1 MLSRESWKPYCSP
14 MGNIWKRL
22 SVTSVAAVAIFATT
36 TVTNASA
43 ASGVA
48 ACSTNGASGSMT
60 FTNWSNNYVDVSGWV
75 KDTAAD
81 GHHVAIRLISTDGSS
96 PVEYKWPW
104 RHEYDG
110 NGSVLSF
117 TTYASNSNGMLRF
130 VGVRV
135 AVMEGDKIVDSL
147 LCSDWA

>member
-1 MLSRESWKPYCSP
+1 
-14 MGNIWKRL
+14 MGNTLMRL

-48 ACSTNGASGSMT
+48 ACSVTGASGSAT
-60 FTNWSNNYVDVSGWV
+60 FTNWTSDYVDISGWV

-81 GHHVAIRLISTDGSS
+81 GHHVAIRFRSMDGGTGWVTDWS
-96 PVEYKWPW
+96 W

-110 NGSVLSF
+110 NGAVTSF
-117 TTYASNSNGMLRF
+117 STYARPTGDDLDYI
-130 VGVRV
+130 GVQV
-135 AVMEGDKIVDSL
+135 AVMEGSTIVRS
-147 LCSDWA
+147 CTAWA

>member
-1 MLSRESWKPYCSP
+1 
-14 MGNIWKRL
+14 MGNTLKRL

-48 ACSTNGASGSMT
+48 ACSTTGASGSLT
-60 FTNWSNNYVDVSGWV
+60 FTNWSDNHVEIKGWV

-81 GHHVAIRLISTDGSS
+81 GHHVAIQLLSTDGSS
-96 PVEYKWPW
+96 NNNYPWPW
-104 RHEYDG
+104 HHEYDG
-110 NGSVLSF
+110 KGAVLPID
-117 TTYASNSNGMLRF
+117 TYASNPDGWLRY

-135 AVMEGDKIVDSL
+135 AVWEGDRIFSSRV
-147 LCSDWA
+147 CSEWA

>member
-1 MLSRESWKPYCSP
+1 
-14 MGNIWKRL
+14 MGNTLKRL

-43 ASGVA
+43 ASGGA

-60 FTNWSNNYVDVSGWV
+60 FTNWSNDHVDISGWV

-81 GHHVAIRLISTDGSS
+81 GHHVAIRLVSTDGGS
-96 PVEYKWPW
+96 PVEVKWPW

-110 NGSVLSF
+110 NGSKLSF
-117 TTYASNSNGMLRF
+117 TTYASDSNGMLRF

-135 AVMEGDKIVDSL
+135 AVMEGDTIVDNRF
-147 LCSDWA
+147 CTDWA

>member
-1 MLSRESWKPYCSP
+1 
-14 MGNIWKRL
+14 
-22 SVTSVAAVAIFATT
+22 
-36 TVTNASA
+36 
-43 ASGVA
+43 
-48 ACSTNGASGSMT
+48 MT

-96 PVEYKWPW
+96 AVEYKWPW

-117 TTYASNSNGMLRF
+117 TTYASNSNGMLHF

-135 AVMEGDKIVDSL
+135 AVMEGDQIVDSR